1 MSRGMLNGTLR
12 MSLQSIIHVENLLF
26 RLHSRHFLVEKMIK
40 MRMMNDVFD
49 LFNSTII
56 HVSK

>member
-1 MSRGMLNGTLR
+1 
-12 MSLQSIIHVENLLF
+12 MSLQSIIHAENLLF
-26 RLHSRHFLVEKMIK
+26 RLHSRHFLVEKIIK

-56 HVSK
+56 RVSK